1 MNGKAKHIESGVP
14 MKNLNLCLIT
24 LILIGCGGG
33 GASDTSPTA
42 TPQTPAATTAT
53 TAPSTPTAETPKS
66 TKFVD
71 NVVPTSTEFN
81 QFAAFLSRIPDKS
94 AEFKSK
100 TIYLKLYTSN
110 GHALYLGR
118 YHASVP
124 IEVHVPNHIKS
135 VKFDMFSADP
145 TDPQISGELAL

>member
-1 MNGKAKHIESGVP
+1 MLNGKTKRIESGVP

-33 GASDTSPTA
+33 GAGDTSPSASQQSPTS
-42 TPQTPAATTAT
+42 ATTPT
-53 TAPSTPTAETPKS
+53 TPTVETPKS
-66 TKFVD
+66 TKLVD
-71 NVVPTSTEFN
+71 NAVPTSTEFN
-81 QFAAFLSRIPDKS
+81 QFASFLSRIPDNS

-110 GHALYLGR
+110 GNALYLGR
-118 YHASVP
+118 YHASLP

-135 VKFDMFSADP
+135 IKFDMFSADP
-145 TDPQISGELAL
+145 TDPQISGEITL